1 MPALR
6 RLILGSALFACL
18 AAASPA
24 AVFAGGPTYVLLQ
37 PPAHGHYTASP
48 HWVQPQQYA
57 YGWFGA
63 QPRRRF
69 KSRHHGYYGNYTQ
82 WSYR

>member
-1 MPALR
+1 MLAAR
-6 RLILGSALFACL
+6 RLFLACVMFACWIG
-18 AAASPA
+18 A
-24 AVFAGGPTYVLLQ
+24 AVDADAAGPTYLILQ
-37 PPAHGHYTASP
+37 SPPHGHYKASP
-48 HWVQPQQYA
+48 HMLQPQQYA

-63 QPRRRF
+63 QPSRRF